1 MIRGLAIQAPSLDT
15 SQPCPPPAASVKGR
29 LDSAASAVILFAATK
44 ILGLVVL
51 IIWSASRGKS
61 AHTLLSGRWDSLW
74 YTRIAESGYAF
85 SLQAP
90 DGRNLS
96 SMAFFPLLPWLEQA
110 GARLTSWSTGDI
122 GLAISAV
129 SSLVAALGLF
139 RLGERVHS
147 ARAGVILAV
156 LWGALPVGIVQS
168 MAYSESLF
176 VALAVWALLA
186 LLRDRWM
193 TASLLAVL
201 AGLARPVGVAISAAI
216 VVSAVVVLVTRRSE
230 LSGNER
236 IRIVASS
243 LISPLGAV
251 GFILWVGHRRQK
263 FLGYLDVQAEWGNG
277 FDGGIAF
284 AKFLAV
290 PVLESGIFAAGILA
304 ALVLLCAWPHWVA
317 WKQRQPIALIVYSAI
332 ITVMAVG
339 ASGYFGS
346 KPRLLIP
353 AFPILLALAIR
364 MARARPALARAV
376 MAAMAVISSV
386 YGAFWLNGS
395 GPP

>member
-1 MIRGLAIQAPSLDT
+1 MTRGLAIHAPSLDT
-15 SQPCPPPAASVKGR
+15 SKPGRPPEAPGKGR

-51 IIWSASRGKS
+51 TIWSASRGKS
-61 AHTLLSGRWDSLW
+61 AHTLLSERWDSLW

-96 SMAFFPLLPWLEQA
+96 SMAFFPLLPWLEE
-110 GARLTSWSTGDI
+110 GGSRITSWSTGDI
-122 GLAISAV
+122 GLVISAV

-139 RLGERVHS
+139 RLGEQVHS
-147 ARAGVILAV
+147 ARAGVILAC
-156 LWGALPVGIVQS
+156 LWGTLPVAIVQS

-193 TASLLAVL
+193 TAGLLAVL
-201 AGLARPVGVAISAAI
+201 AGLTRPVGVAISAAI
-216 VVSAVVVLVTRRSE
+216 VVSAVVVLVTEWSE
-230 LSGNER
+230 LSRNKR
-236 IRIVASS
+236 IRIIASS
-243 LISPLGAV
+243 LVSPLGAV
-251 GFILWVGHRRQK
+251 GFILWVGHQRQK
-263 FLGYLDVQAEWGNG
+263 LFGYLDVQAEWGNG

-284 AKFLAV
+284 AKFLAA
-290 PVLESGIFAAGILA
+290 PVLDSGVFAAGILA
-304 ALVLLCAWPHWVA
+304 VIVLLCVWPHWIA

-353 AFPILLALAIR
+353 AFPLLLALAIR

-376 MAAMAVISSV
+376 PAAMAVVSSV

>member
-1 MIRGLAIQAPSLDT
+1 M
-15 SQPCPPPAASVKGR
+15 
-29 LDSAASAVILFAATK
+29 ILFAATK

-51 IIWSASRGKS
+51 TIWSASRGKS
-61 AHTLLSGRWDSLW
+61 AHTLLSERWDSLW

-96 SMAFFPLLPWLEQA
+96 SMAFFPLLPWLEE
-110 GARLTSWSTGDI
+110 GGSRITSWSTGDI
-122 GLAISAV
+122 GLVISAV

-139 RLGERVHS
+139 RLGEQVHS
-147 ARAGVILAV
+147 ARAGVILAC
-156 LWGALPVGIVQS
+156 LWGTLPVAIVQS

-193 TASLLAVL
+193 TAGLLAVL
-201 AGLARPVGVAISAAI
+201 AGLTRPVGVAISAAI
-216 VVSAVVVLVTRRSE
+216 VVSAVVVLVTEWSE
-230 LSGNER
+230 LSRNKR
-236 IRIVASS
+236 IRIIASS
-243 LISPLGAV
+243 LVSPLGAV
-251 GFILWVGHRRQK
+251 GFILWVGHQRQK
-263 FLGYLDVQAEWGNG
+263 LFGYLDVQAEWGNG

-284 AKFLAV
+284 AKFLAA
-290 PVLESGIFAAGILA
+290 PVLDSGVFAAGILA
-304 ALVLLCAWPHWVA
+304 VIVLLCVWPHWIA

-353 AFPILLALAIR
+353 AFPLLLALAIR

-376 MAAMAVISSV
+376 PAAMAVVSSV